1 MPRANPLQPAFNA
14 GELSPRMSARVDFDK
29 YASGCATLQNMLPL
43 PQGGIMRRSGTRFI
57 AEVKDSSKKTY
68 VRRFEFSTEQAYV
81 LEVGHQYFRF
91 FRHQGRIVVPDT
103 DAAITNGTFDS
114 GITGWD
120 DRSTGSAAI
129 SHSIVTSGEQ
139 GTFDQPT
146 ATGRDF
152 GANAGSLKHTY
163 AGFKFRNTLTGT
175 VNTVRAEVFSVVTGF
190 DATARIYNDNEGSPG
205 TQVGTTSG
213 TLTLSGTG
221 VKTWTFGTPVPVN
234 ADTDYWVVLTDVSGG
249 SGNIELAVCADQ
261 GSAYASGRDNIA
273 PTNIADKSGSF
284 PAGEDWRIE
293 ISVTASGANGELRL
307 NGNGS
312 DVAWAE
318 QDVTTTNLNQE
329 TVVKFRVL
337 GAPGDTIELRIGEVS
352 TGGGLVN
359 DLVLGVGTHAV
370 AFTPTASPFYVQFRN
385 KLNKTVLID
394 DVSLIDNAP
403 VEVETP
409 YGEDDL
415 AELRFAQSADV
426 LYIAHPDYSTYK
438 LSRRG
443 HTTWSLTEVAWQ
455 DGPYL
460 DQNQT
465 GTTLTPSAGSGKGV
479 TVTASATTGINGGD
493 GFKSSDIGRLVRIKN
508 DTKWAWG
515 VIVEI
520 TDTTHVKVDHRGSTN
535 FPTTAIT
542 DWNLG
547 AWSGTTGYPATVGFF
562 EQRLA
567 AARTFSQPQTF
578 WMSQSADLENMQP
591 DDGSDVVEDDDALNY
606 TFSADQVNAIQ
617 WISSGRQFVMGTSGG
632 AWVAES
638 DGPVVTPTD
647 IQVRRHTTVGS
658 ANKTPVRVD
667 DVVLFLQRA
676 QRKINEFAYVYEADG
691 YRAPDLTI
699 LVDHIARGRI
709 SEMAYQPEPHSVVW
723 TVRTDGTL
731 LSMTYRRDQ
740 KVIGWARHQIG
751 GTFSGGPSLVE
762 SVATIPGDDGPGQP
776 QDSTDRDELWITV
789 KRTINGETK
798 RYVEVFEKDF
808 EGPILHDYSD
818 EAAWEAAILA
828 AQRDA
833 YYADSLLTYVGSE
846 TTTISNLDHLE
857 GETVKILADGA
868 VHPDRAVSSGQ
879 VVLDYPASKVQV
891 GLSYAHRFQSLK
903 MIAGA
908 AAGTALG
915 KVKRIHGV
923 TLLLLDAAT
932 TRIGPSFDRL
942 KDIAFRT
949 VGDAM
954 DTAVPLFG
962 GEYHLEF
969 DGDYGRDVRIC
980 IEGDAPAPFTLI
992 ALAPELKTNEMV

>member
-91 FRHQGRIVVPDT
+91 YRHQGRIIVPDT

-114 GITGWD
+114 NITGWD
-120 DRSTGSAAI
+120 DRSTGSASI
-129 SHSIVTSGEQ
+129 SHLVLTTGEQ
-139 GTFDQPT
+139 GTFNQAT
-146 ATGRDF
+146 AAGRDF
-152 GANAGSLKHTY
+152 GAGGAGHTY
-163 AGFKFRNTLTGT
+163 AGFKFRSA
-175 VNTVRAEVFSVVTGF
+175 VADSISMIRAEVFSVVAGF
-190 DATARIYNDNEGSPG
+190 DDRAQIYTDNAGSPG
-205 TQVGTTSG
+205 TQVGTNSATV
-213 TLTLSGTG
+213 TLSATG
-221 VKTWTFGTPVPVN
+221 IKEWIFATPVPVD
-234 ADTDYWVVLTDVSGG
+234 ADTSYWVVLTDITGTT
-249 SGNIELAVCADQ
+249 GNIKLATCADQ
-261 GSAYASGRDNIA
+261 GSSFASGRDNTA
-273 PTNIADKSGSF
+273 VTSIADQSDAF
-284 PAGEDWRIE
+284 PSAEDWRIG
-293 ISVTASGANGELRL
+293 ITTSGAQGRLRL
-307 NGNGS
+307 NGAGS

-318 QDVTTTNLNQE
+318 QDVTTTNINQE
-329 TVVKFRVL
+329 HVL
-337 GAPGDTIELRIGEVS
+337 KLDVIGAPGDSIELRIGEVS
-352 TGGGLVN
+352 QGGGLVN
-359 DLVLGVGTHAV
+359 DLTLGVGSHAI

-394 DVSLIDNAP
+394 DVSLIDEAP

-426 LYIAHPDYSTYK
+426 LYIAHPDYPTYK

-479 TVTASATTGINGGD
+479 TVTASATTGINDGD
-493 GFKSSDIGRLVRIKN
+493 GFKEKDVGRLVRVKN
-508 DTKWAWG
+508 GTDWAWG
-515 VIVEI
+515 VVVGM
-520 TDTTHVKVDHRGSTN
+520 TDTTHVRVDHRGSTN
-535 FPTTAIT
+535 FPTTATT

-547 AWSGTTGYPATVGFF
+547 AWSGITGYPAVIGFF

-676 QRKINEFAYVYEADG
+676 QRKINEFAYVFEADG

-699 LVDHIARGRI
+699 LADHITRGRVAD
-709 SEMAYQPEPHSVVW
+709 MAYQPEPHSVVW
-723 TVRTDGTL
+723 IVRTDGTM

-751 GTFSGGPSLVE
+751 GMFSGGSSLVD

-776 QDSTDRDELWITV
+776 QDSTDRDELWIIV

-798 RYVEVFEKDF
+798 RYVEVFERDF
-808 EGPILHDYSD
+808 EGPISHDYSD
-818 EAAWEAAILA
+818 EAAWEAAILT
-828 AQRDA
+828 AQKAA
-833 YYADSLLTYVGSE
+833 YYADSLLTYEGAA
-846 TTTISNLDHLE
+846 TNTISGLGHLE
-857 GETVKILADGA
+857 GETVKILANGA
-868 VHPDRAVSSGQ
+868 VHPDRAVSAGQ
-879 VVLDYPASKVQV
+879 IALDYPASRVQV

-903 MIAGA
+903 MTSGA

-932 TRIGPSFDRL
+932 TRIGPSFDKL

-954 DTAVPLFG
+954 DTAVPLFS

>member
-57 AEVKDSSKKTY
+57 AEVKDSSRKTY

-91 FRHQGRIVVPDT
+91 YRHQGRIIVPDT
-103 DAAITNGTFDS
+103 DAAITNGTFDN

-120 DRSTGSAAI
+120 DRSTGAASI

-139 GTFDQPT
+139 GTFDQPNWGGGPFGDGEPSSKHIALKFLNST
-146 ATGRDF
+146 A
-152 GANAGSLKHTY
+152 
-163 AGFKFRNTLTGT
+163 GT
-175 VNTVRAEVFSVVTGF
+175 VQSVKIEVASVTAAF
-190 DATARIYNDNEGSPG
+190 DARAFIYTDNAGSPG
-205 TQVGTTSG
+205 TPVGSG
-213 TLTLSGTG
+213 SDTVTLTSAGI
-221 VKTWTFGTPVPVN
+221 KTFTFASPPSIAAATS
-234 ADTDYWVVLTDVSGG
+234 YWVVLSDVSAG
-249 SGNIELAVCADQ
+249 SGRVVIFEVADQ
-261 GSAYASGRDNIA
+261 GSAFATGWNDTITA
-273 PTNIADKSGSF
+273 VVD
-284 PAGEDWRIE
+284 AGTAKDWRVQIN
-293 ISVTASGANGELRL
+293 IVASITNGALHL

-318 QDVTTTNLNQE
+318 QGVTTANTNQE
-329 TVVKFRVL
+329 HVL
-337 GAPGDTIELRIGEVS
+337 QFDVIGAPGDSIEFRVGEVS
-352 TGGGLVN
+352 QGGGLVN
-359 DLVLGVGTHAV
+359 DLVLEVGSHAI
-370 AFTPTASPFYVQFRN
+370 AFMPTVSPFYVQFRN
-385 KLNKTVLID
+385 KLNKTIRVD
-394 DVSLIDNAP
+394 NVALIDNAS

-426 LYIAHPDYSTYK
+426 LYIAHPDYPTYK